1 VKVRY
6 TLRAAEELDQVLSY
20 IDERSPGGA
29 RHVKAR
35 IQAMLELIA
44 LHPSAGQLTSKRS
57 LRRVVV
63 YPYPY
68 LIFYSASDDEVII
81 HGVRHAARR
90 PSSMPE

>member
-1 VKVRY
+1 MKVRY
-6 TLRAAEELDQVLSY
+6 TLRAAEELDQVLSS

-35 IQAMLELIA
+35 IQEMIDLIA
-44 LHPSAGQLTSKRS
+44 VHPSAGQTTSKRR

-63 YPYPY
+63 HPYPY
-68 LIFYSASDDEVII
+68 LIFYSASDEGVII

>member
-1 VKVRY
+1 VKLRY

-20 IDERSPGGA
+20 IDERSPRGA
-29 RHVKAR
+29 QQVRAR
-35 IQAMLELIA
+35 IKTIVDLIA
-44 LHPSAGQLTSKRS
+44 LHPHAGQRTNTRG

-68 LIFYSASDDEVII
+68 LIFYAATNDEVVI
-81 HGVRHAARR
+81 HGVRHAARQ